1 MLQYTRSANE
11 QFFKEHLEVGWP
23 WHMFLF
29 TLILLL
35 SVTLGYFGLHFGYRP
50 YLLGSIA
57 DTESKLIGLALG
69 VEKESQDNF
78 VTFYSQ
84 IANVKTLLANHVT
97 TSKLFPLLESVTH
110 QKIVYTSTNLILSE
124 KTLKIEGLA
133 QSYEVISAQLVLYE
147 GASWVEKVILD
158 SSSLGDK
165 SVKFS
170 VRLKLK
176 NEILNL

>member
-1 MLQYTRSANE
+1 MAQYTRSANE
-11 QFFKEHLEVGWP
+11 EFFKEHLKVGWP

-29 TLILLL
+29 TLVVLL
-35 SVTLGYFGLHFGYRP
+35 SVILTYFGLSFGYKP
-50 YLLGSIA
+50 FLLRSIT
-57 DTESKLIGLALG
+57 DTESKLIGLTLD
-69 VEKESQDNF
+69 VERESQDNF

-84 IANVKTLLANHVT
+84 ITNVKTLLAKHVI
-97 TSKLFPLLESVTH
+97 TSKLLPLLENETH
-110 QKIVYTSTNLILSE
+110 QKVVYTSANLILSE
-124 KTLKIEGLA
+124 KILRIEGFA
-133 QSYEVISAQLVLYE
+133 QSYEVLSAQLVLYE

-158 SSSLGDK
+158 NSSLGDQ